1 MSRLAFRACDRAIQ
15 RVFRARK
22 MFAIPNGSDLIL
34 IGTGVHMFCIAI
46 GAALLGIANDNGLL
60 AHCHW

>member
-1 MSRLAFRACDRAIQ
+1 
-15 RVFRARK
+15 

-60 AHCHW
+60 AHCHWC